1 MTRTEARR
9 FGKHRRIV
17 TMIIAAIA
25 VIGLAAVCVAV
36 RPWTL
41 AGHVTATGQTG
52 RSQQVDVSTLRT
64 QEVTKGVLNAET
76 RLGASLQYDDASD
89 FAAASGTITQ
99 LPVAGKQI
107 NTGEQVYEMDGAP
120 VPLFHGDRPFWRTIG
135 DGVSDGPDVT
145 QLEQNLQ
152 ELGFYG
158 GEVGPHFNW
167 LTREAIRQWQRSLGL
182 TGDAVTGTFDP
193 NTVALAAA
201 APIRI
206 TAVNAKLG
214 QSQVSPASYTGVT
227 LHAQATLTATQAAMF
242 KAGDKAQVVLPDNTT
257 VETTL
262 ASVDQGGQKTGDNGQ
277 ATQPSARI
285 DFPDQSQ
292 VAAFGPTAVQVI
304 IPNADA
310 STGEALIVPV
320 TALIASAGSAYRLRV
335 PAVPSDRHRIRLGER
350 DDRPAIH
357 NPAARRTSA
366 TGRRGVGAGRIGE
379 PPASPAGPVVGR

>member
-1 MTRTEARR
+1 M
-9 FGKHRRIV
+9 
-17 TMIIAAIA
+17 
-25 VIGLAAVCVAV
+25 
-36 RPWTL
+36 
-41 AGHVTATGQTG
+41 
-52 RSQQVDVSTLRT
+52 
-64 QEVTKGVLNAET
+64 
-76 RLGASLQYDDASD
+76 
-89 FAAASGTITQ
+89 
-99 LPVAGKQI
+99 
-107 NTGEQVYEMDGAP
+107 
-120 VPLFHGDRPFWRTIG
+120 
-135 DGVSDGPDVT
+135 
-145 QLEQNLQ
+145 
-152 ELGFYG
+152 
-158 GEVGPHFNW
+158 
-167 LTREAIRQWQRSLGL
+167 
-182 TGDAVTGTFDP
+182 
-193 NTVALAAA
+193 ALAAA

-320 TALIASAGSAYRLRV
+320 TALIASAGSAYAVEAVRGGKLVRV
-335 PAVPSDRHRIRLGER
+335 PVSIGLVSDAQVQITKSDGLK
-350 DDRPAIH
+350 
-357 NPAARRTSA
+357 
-366 TGRRGVGAGRIGE
+366 AGDK
-379 PPASPAGPVVGR
+379 VVVS

>member
-1 MTRTEARR
+1 M
-9 FGKHRRIV
+9 
-17 TMIIAAIA
+17 
-25 VIGLAAVCVAV
+25 
-36 RPWTL
+36 
-41 AGHVTATGQTG
+41 
-52 RSQQVDVSTLRT
+52 
-64 QEVTKGVLNAET
+64 
-76 RLGASLQYDDASD
+76 
-89 FAAASGTITQ
+89 
-99 LPVAGKQI
+99 
-107 NTGEQVYEMDGAP
+107 
-120 VPLFHGDRPFWRTIG
+120 
-135 DGVSDGPDVT
+135 
-145 QLEQNLQ
+145 
-152 ELGFYG
+152 
-158 GEVGPHFNW
+158 
-167 LTREAIRQWQRSLGL
+167 AIRQWQRSRGL

-292 VAAFGPTAVQVI
+292 VAVFGPTAVQVI

-320 TALIASAGSAYRLRV
+320 TALIASAGSAYAVEAVRGGKLVRV
-335 PAVPSDRHRIRLGER
+335 PVSIGLVSDAQVQITKSDGLKAGDKAVVS
-350 DDRPAIH
+350 
-357 NPAARRTSA
+357 
-366 TGRRGVGAGRIGE
+366 
-379 PPASPAGPVVGR
+379 

>member
-167 LTREAIRQWQRSLGL
+167 LTREAIRQWQRSRGL

-227 LHAQATLTATQAAMF
+227 LHAQATLTATQAATF

-262 ASVDQGGQKTGDNGQ
+262 ASVGQGGQKTGDTGQ

-310 STGEALIVPV
+310 STGETLIVPV
-320 TALIASAGSAYRLRV
+320 TALIASAGSAYAVEAVRGGKLVRV
-335 PAVPSDRHRIRLGER
+335 PVSIGLVSDAQVQITKSDGLK
-350 DDRPAIH
+350 
-357 NPAARRTSA
+357 
-366 TGRRGVGAGRIGE
+366 AGDK
-379 PPASPAGPVVGR
+379 VVVS